1 MYASSAATS
10 GMGLFWMMQ
19 NGGASGAIGDLL
31 CLGLVISLTIA
42 ILSFVT
48 QPE

>member
-1 MYASSAATS
+1 MYVSSAAAS
-10 GMGLFWMMQ
+10 GVGLFMMMQ
-19 NGGASGAIGDLL
+19 NGASGALADLL
-31 CLGLVISLTIA
+31 CLGLAVSLTIA

>member
-1 MYASSAATS
+1 MYASSAAAS
-10 GMGLFWMMQ
+10 GFGLFVMMQ
-19 NGGASGAIGDLL
+19 NGGASGALADLL
-31 CLGLVISLTIA
+31 CLGLAASLTIA